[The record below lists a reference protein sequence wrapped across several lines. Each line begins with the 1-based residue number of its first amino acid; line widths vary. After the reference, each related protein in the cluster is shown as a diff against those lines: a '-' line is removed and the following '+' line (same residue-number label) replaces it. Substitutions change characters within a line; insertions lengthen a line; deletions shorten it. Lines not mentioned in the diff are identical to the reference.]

1 MDFAYDDRTQD
12 LRERLLAFMDERVYP
27 AEPVFSEQAEAA
39 EAAGR
44 GWERLPVTAELKAEA
59 RRRGL
64 WNLFLTGKSAAAV
77 RTWEAVSTPGT
88 GRAESL
94 LPDPPLTNLQ
104 YAPLAE
110 ITGWS
115 GALAPEAL
123 NCAAP
128 DTGNMEVLAEFG
140 SPEQKERW
148 LRPLL
153 EGTIRSAFC
162 MTEPAV
168 ASSDASNIATTI
180 SKTGDGYVINGRK
193 WWSSG
198 ALSSDCKIFVVMG
211 VTGEGADGHGRHS
224 MILVPRDTPGV
235 EIRRGM
241 RVFGY
246 TDGTHGGHAEIDFT
260 DVHVPAE
267 NLIAGEGEGFA
278 IAQARLGPG
287 RIHHCMR
294 QIGAAERALDL
305 MCQRALSRT
314 AFGKPLADQGVI
326 QEWIAESRVRIEQ
339 ARLLVLKTAWLMD
352 TVGNKGAHTEI
363 QAIKI
368 VTPAMAEWVIDR
380 AIQAHGAGGVSQD
393 FPLAHLW
400 ASARSLR
407 FADGPD
413 EVHKRSLARRELRKT
428 AAARTTSRSE

>member
-1 MDFAYDDRTQD
+1 MDFGYDDRTQD

-27 AEPVFSEQAEAA
+27 AEPVFREQAEMA
-39 EAAGR
+39 EAEGR
-44 GWERLPVTAELKAEA
+44 AWERLPVTAELKAEA

-64 WNLFLTGKSAAAV
+64 WNLFLTGKAAKAV
-77 RTWEAVSTPGT
+77 GSLYPA
-88 GRAESL
+88 L
-94 LPDPPLTNLQ
+94 LPGPPLTNLQ

-115 GALAPEAL
+115 PAVAPEAL

-128 DTGNMEVLAEFG
+128 DTGNMELLAEFG
-140 SPEQKERW
+140 SPEQQERW

-180 SKTGDGYVINGRK
+180 SKTGDRYVINGRK

-198 ALSSDCKIFVVMG
+198 ALSSDCKILIVMG
-211 VTGEGADGHGRHS
+211 VTGGDSADGHRRHS

-235 EIRRGM
+235 EIKRGI

-246 TDGTHGGHAEIDFT
+246 SDGPHGGHAEVVFNQVT
-260 DVHVPAE
+260 VPAS

-294 QIGAAERALDL
+294 MIGAAERALSL
-305 MCQRALSRT
+305 MCSRAASRT
-314 AFGKPLADQGVI
+314 AFGKTLAEQGVV

-368 VTPAMAEWVIDR
+368 VTPVMAEWVIDK
-380 AIQAHGAGGVSQD
+380 AIQAHGGGGVSQD
-393 FPLAHLW
+393 FPLAQLW
-400 ASARSLR
+400 AGARSLR

-413 EVHKRSLARRELRKT
+413 EVHKRSLARRELRKVT
-428 AAARTTSRSE
+428 AARTTARSE

>member
-12 LRERLLAFMDERVYP
+12 LRERVLAFMDERVYP
-27 AEPVFSEQAEAA
+27 AEPLASEQAEAA
-39 EAAGR
+39 IKVGR
-44 GWERLPVTAELKAEA
+44 PWERLPVTAELKAEA

-64 WNLFLTGKSAAAV
+64 WNLFLTGRSAEAV
-77 RTWEAVSTPGT
+77 RKWEAASGK
-88 GRAESL
+88 AESS

-115 GALAPEAL
+115 PALAPEAL

-140 SPEQKERW
+140 SPEQAERW

-153 EGTIRSAFC
+153 DGEIRSAFC

-180 SKTGDGYVINGRK
+180 TADGDSYVINGRK

-198 ALSSDCKIFVVMG
+198 ALSSDCRILIVMG
-211 VTGEGADGHGRHS
+211 VTGEAADGHGRHS
-224 MILVPRDTPGV
+224 MILVPSDTPGV
-235 EIRRGM
+235 EVRRGLT
-241 RVFGY
+241 VFGY
-246 TDGTHGGHAEIDFT
+246 TDGSHGGHAEVDFT
-260 DVHVPAE
+260 DVRVPMD
-267 NLIAGEGEGFA
+267 NMIAGEGEGFA

-305 MCQRALSRT
+305 MCSRAATRT
-314 AFGKPLADQGVI
+314 AFGKTLAEQGVV
-326 QEWIAESRVRIEQ
+326 QDWIAESRVRIEQ

-363 QAIKI
+363 QAIK
-368 VTPAMAEWVIDR
+368 VATPAMAEWVIDK
-380 AIQAHGAGGVSQD
+380 AIQVHGGGGVSQA
-393 FPLAHLW
+393 FPLANMW

-413 EVHKRSLARRELRKT
+413 EVHKRSLARRELRK
-428 AAARTTSRSE
+428 ATS